1 MCFRAVGLFLQLF
14 INLSEA
20 LETRPVNNRSHNW
33 MIDSVH
39 SRGKHKKAQ
48 LKRMLKRQNKLGYQ
62 TELSPCFKNKLGK
75 YVLLFGSLLL
85 LYCLARNFM
94 LRFNYVQP
102 HTIY

>member
-20 LETRPVNNRSHNW
+20 LETRPVNNQLHNW

-62 TELSPCFKNKLGK
+62 TELSPCFKNKLGNICSA
-75 YVLLFGSLLL
+75 LWFIITALLL
-85 LYCLARNFM
+85 GSKFH
-94 LRFNYVQP
+94 VE
-102 HTIY
+102 I